1 MAFEF
6 ATATRII
13 FGRGK
18 FNKIGEYIS
27 KYGHRTFIVCGSFFE
42 NNSVLR
48 EILEDKKI
56 NYQFFSMNHEPT
68 VEIVQSGVEE
78 ARKFCPEFIIGVGG
92 GSALDCGKAIS
103 ALYTNTKEIFEYL
116 EIIGSGNPLNKT
128 PLPFIAV
135 PTTAGTGAE
144 VTKNA
149 VLESPEHGVKVS
161 LRHDKM
167 FPDLALI
174 DPELTASMPL
184 DVTAFTGM
192 DALTQTIE
200 PYVSKMS
207 NPLTDSICIEG
218 IRRAALHL
226 LRVYKDGND
235 LEGRENMSL
244 VSLFGGLALANAKL
258 GAVHGFAGPFG
269 GMYKAPHGAVC
280 ARLLPFVMKKNI
292 ETLEQREPHS
302 EILGRYRKISQ
313 LLTKKMDA
321 DIYDGIN
328 WIMELIGLMDIPRL
342 SKYGFQEDAIPEL
355 IRKSK
360 NASSMKGNPIKL
372 TDNEMESI
380 LREAI

>member
-56 NYQFFSMNHEPT
+56 NYQFFSINHEPT
-68 VEIVQSGVEE
+68 VQIVQSGVEE
-78 ARKFCPEFIIGVGG
+78 ARKFHPEFIIGVGG

-372 TDNEMESI
+372 TD
-380 LREAI
+380 

>member
-1 MAFEF
+1 
-6 ATATRII
+6 
-13 FGRGK
+13 
-18 FNKIGEYIS
+18 
-27 KYGHRTFIVCGSFFE
+27 
-42 NNSVLR
+42 
-48 EILEDKKI
+48 
-56 NYQFFSMNHEPT
+56 
-68 VEIVQSGVEE
+68 
-78 ARKFCPEFIIGVGG
+78 
-92 GSALDCGKAIS
+92 
-103 ALYTNTKEIFEYL
+103 
-116 EIIGSGNPLNKT
+116 
-128 PLPFIAV
+128 
-135 PTTAGTGAE
+135 
-144 VTKNA
+144 
-149 VLESPEHGVKVS
+149 
-161 LRHDKM
+161 M

-244 VSLFGGLALANAKL
+244 VSLFGGLALANSKL